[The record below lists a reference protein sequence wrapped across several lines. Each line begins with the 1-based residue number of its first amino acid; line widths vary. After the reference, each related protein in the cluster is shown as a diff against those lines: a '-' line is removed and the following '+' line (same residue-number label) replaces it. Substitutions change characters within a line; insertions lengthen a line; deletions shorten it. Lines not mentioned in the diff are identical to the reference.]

1 MPFFEVN
8 KYIFLCYTLISKAKE
23 GKGMNSRLRKR
34 LFPVGR
40 FICDRIPTVI
50 ILGLIALYYVQ
61 LSRMG

>member
-1 MPFFEVN
+1 
-8 KYIFLCYTLISKAKE
+8 
-23 GKGMNSRLRKR
+23 MNGRLKKR
-34 LFPVGR
+34 LFPVGC